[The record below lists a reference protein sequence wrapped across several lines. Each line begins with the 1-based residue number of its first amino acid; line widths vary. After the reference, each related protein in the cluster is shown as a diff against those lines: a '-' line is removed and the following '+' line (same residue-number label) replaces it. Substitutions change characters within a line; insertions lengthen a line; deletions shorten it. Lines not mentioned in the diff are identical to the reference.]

1 MNKILALKLFA
12 YALAGVGMLVANE
25 LQKREINEAVDEA
38 LAERDQ
44 NNVVELTR

>member
-25 LQKREINEAVDEA
+25 LQKREIDAAVEEA
-38 LAERDQ
+38 LAERE
-44 NNVVELTR
+44 NNVVELAR